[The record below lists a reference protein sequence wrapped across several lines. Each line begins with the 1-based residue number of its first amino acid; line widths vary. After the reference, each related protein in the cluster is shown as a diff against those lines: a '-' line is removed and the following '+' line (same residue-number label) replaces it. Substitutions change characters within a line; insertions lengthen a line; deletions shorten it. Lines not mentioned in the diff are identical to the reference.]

1 MSARRDYDAAII
13 EVVCLGNICRS
24 PYAQALLRSAAAERL
39 GPDQVI
45 VRSSGLR
52 GLEGD
57 PASEG
62 SVLEAARR
70 GLDLSAHVGARLAED
85 RIREADL
92 VITMSQDQRD
102 QVVAQVPGTSS
113 KVFAIRELVR
123 LLGHARDDRHSGT
136 ARERIEAAAAAAHA
150 ARPFAERANGPE
162 DVADPYGGPPEG
174 YARMAAQLD
183 RLVLA
188 LADDLFGPLP
198 DVDADLFGRSR
209 A

>member
-1 MSARRDYDAAII
+1 MTATGDEDAAII

-24 PYAQALLRSAAAERL
+24 PYAQALLRAAAADRL
-39 GPDQVI
+39 GPGKVSI
-45 VRSSGLR
+45 RSSGLR
-52 GLEGD
+52 GLDGA

-62 SVLEAARR
+62 TVLEAARR
-70 GLDLSAHVGARLAED
+70 GLDLSDHVGARLAED

-92 VITMSQDQRD
+92 VVTMSQNQRD
-102 QVVAQVPGTSS
+102 QVVATVPGTGS
-113 KVFAIRELVR
+113 KVFTVRELVR
-123 LLGHARDDRHSGT
+123 LLAHARPDKATGT
-136 ARERIEAAAAAAHA
+136 PRERIAAVAAAAHA
-150 ARPFAERANGPE
+150 ARPFAERAAELE

-183 RLVLA
+183 RLMLS

-198 DVDADLFGRSR
+198 NVDSDLFGSGR